1 MPDQDDTI
9 LLQRLKDG
17 DETAFSD
24 IYDKYSR
31 YMVVEAAYYL
41 RDPQAAKDM
50 VQDLFTQWW
59 YNRSLHKINFR
70 EKVQFKTYLQYCI
83 RNCCIKQNTQQNR
96 HHNSCNVISQT
107 LQEAE
112 QIEPMTIVGL
122 DHRIKKCMEELPEK
136 PKQVLR
142 MVYLEEWERPDI
154 LRELGITSKTLRN
167 HLCTGLSLLRKKLSN
182 VGGL

>member
-1 MPDQDDTI
+1 MPDQDDKV
-9 LLQRLKDG
+9 LLQRLKEG

-83 RNCCIKQNTQQNR
+83 RNSCFKQNILFNKHQ
-96 HHNSCNVISQT
+96 NSCNVISQT
-107 LQEAE
+107 LQEADQQE
-112 QIEPMTIVGL
+112 SVTAAGL
-122 DHRIKKCMEELPEK
+122 DYRVKKCIEELPEK

-142 MVYLEEWERPDI
+142 MVYLEERERPDI
-154 LRELGITSKTLRN
+154 LKELGITSKTLRN

-182 VGGL
+182 V